1 MRRLESNEQSD
12 SGLITDFK
20 ALGPGPVRM
29 TYTRSTVEPVGE
41 TALHLKTN
49 LSYAGPYQRAT
60 TSERESGGKKEA
72 SISNLTSAM
81 KGEGT
86 RSGVAQVSVFDKVV
100 GEHDPQTNEAKLKV
114 PAPPNIPAL
123 DHIDEGNNRQMSM
136 NNATLRKH
144 NTGG

>member
-29 TYTRSTVEPVGE
+29 TYTRSTVEPLGE

-60 TSERESGGKKEA
+60 TSERESGDKKEA
-72 SISNLTSAM
+72 SISNLTPAV

-86 RSGVAQVSVFDKVV
+86 RSGVTKVSVFDKGV
-100 GEHDPQTNEAKLKV
+100 GEQDPETKKV
-114 PAPPNIPAL
+114 KVLAPPNIPAL
-123 DHIDEGNNRQMSM
+123 DNIDEDNDRQMSM
-136 NNATLRKH
+136 NNAAVRRH

>member
-29 TYTRSTVEPVGE
+29 TYTRSTVEPIGE

-86 RSGVAQVSVFDKVV
+86 RSGVAKVSVFDKGV
-100 GEHDPQTNEAKLKV
+100 GEHDPETKEAKV